1 MLATASTGNPREF
14 AETNDTRLSAS
25 PELSMGYTYITAGA
39 LSVSVYLTACPT
51 PGVIKSSASM

>member
-25 PELSMGYTYITAGA
+25 PELSMGYAYQPPRS
-39 LSVSVYLTACPT
+39 LSVFT
-51 PGVIKSSASM
+51 